1 MHPIEHTYQIFIW
14 VLVSSGTFSKFAK
27 ITTQNSIFLHFEAIF
42 FKFVDVYDKN
52 SCFTL
57 DVHSMLNI
65 ISI

>member
-1 MHPIEHTYQIFIW
+1 MSIGETD
-14 VLVSSGTFSKFAK
+14 TFSKFVK
-27 ITTQNSIFLHFEAIF
+27 ITTQNSIFPHFEAIF